1 MFTILIVLPFGTK
14 VAVPWRAGMV
24 WRSSEDDMLVEL
36 YFAELNLD
44 VDAKEATMMTM
55 SRKELQGQTDEDA
68 LLTIREVYKG
78 SREAV

>member
-1 MFTILIVLPFGTK
+1 
-14 VAVPWRAGMV
+14 
-24 WRSSEDDMLVEL
+24 MLVEL

-44 VDAKEATMMTM
+44 VDAKEATMMAM

-68 LLTIREVYKG
+68 LQTIREVYKG